1 MTDAFDQWREWA
13 EKPRGDRHTIP
24 AELYHAV
31 MDLPPED
38 TSAPAM
44 WIG

>member
-31 MDLPPED
+31 MDFPPED
-38 TSAPAM
+38 ISAPAM